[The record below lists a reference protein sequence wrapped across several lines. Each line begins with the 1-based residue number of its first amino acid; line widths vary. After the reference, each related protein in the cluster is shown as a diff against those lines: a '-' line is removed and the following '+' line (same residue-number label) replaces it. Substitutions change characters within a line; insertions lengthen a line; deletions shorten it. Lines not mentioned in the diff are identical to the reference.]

1 MNNTI
6 SSSDTYANDRA
17 DSHINMMQKQREGW
31 ELREGWDGKQVTFA
45 GGKTYEMPAKEKP
58 KTLRDIL
65 VEHGIGAFKEQA
77 NEK

>member
-6 SSSDTYANDRA
+6 SPSDTYANDRA
-17 DSHINMMQKQREGW
+17 DNHINMMQKQREGW
-31 ELREGWDGKQVTFA
+31 DGKVSV
-45 GGKTYEMPAKEKP
+45 KEKP

-65 VEHGIGAFKEQA
+65 VEHGIGAFKEQD

>member
-17 DSHINMMQKQREGW
+17 DKHINMMQKQREGW
-31 ELREGWDGKQVTFA
+31 DGKRVTFA
-45 GGKTYEMPAKEKP
+45 GGHSYEIP
-58 KTLRDIL
+58 KAIYSNEIYQ
-65 VEHGIGAFKEQA
+65 VKEQD

>member
-17 DSHINMMQKQREGW
+17 DKHINMMQKQREGW
-31 ELREGWDGKQVTFA
+31 ELKEGWDGKV
-45 GGKTYEMPAKEKP
+45 PVKEKP

-65 VEHGIGAFKEQA
+65 VEHGIGAFKEQD